1 MLQFSELLGFSSL
14 KSWKVGTAMNDWCDP
29 FPSSVTLITRFED
42 GLGFKSL
49 RWFAKWFQ
57 KPYPVRQPSFAL
69 TQQAYRRAFIV
80 HHYSCEDNHLVWFW
94 NSQQGQSLAVL
105 NWQEG
110 WCDGV
115 IELCFLRGLGSEFHG
130 KLRLSFQFQNWS
142 WDAKVTRG

>member
-49 RWFAKWFQ
+49 RWFAMIPEAISCQTTIICSCTASIPTCVFSPSLLLWRHTSGMIL
-57 KPYPVRQPSFAL
+57 KP
-69 TQQAYRRAFIV
+69 
-80 HHYSCEDNHLVWFW
+80 
-94 NSQQGQSLAVL
+94 QQGQSLAVF

-110 WCDGV
+110 WCGV
-115 IELCFLRGLGSEFHG
+115 MKLCFLRGLGSESHG
-130 KLRLSFQFQNWS
+130 KLRLSFPVS
-142 WDAKVTRG
+142 ELKLSCKS